1 MKFTGQPPH
10 NKIDV
15 TIAYREF
22 TDADLTDIFV
32 KAITML
38 VQAVGAAR
46 VKDTSADTEAKRW
59 AKEFLVGYGLLA
71 IGEARSILLL
81 FSDRLN
87 IHARIHLRSLY
98 EYELKI
104 KLLLED
110 DEKVLKFRDA
120 FAYEM
125 RDFAAKLGKTPSEI
139 DAEIERVLGIDD
151 ASRVTGTKERDA
163 LGGNVKEQMKGEL
176 QPEVRYLGTFAWAS
190 QVSHGSVLALHELA
204 KATDGKT
211 NDLLFYA
218 SSDAKG
224 NALLYYA
231 VGHPRVRRTPGTRIW
246 NRHSSGHRTHR
257 TRSTSQRKAENRD
270 ARAGSG
276 RPQDARREAEMQERK
291 LSIGAWRMHG
301 LARKRRFPVE
311 WLAARASPECRP
323 IVNDD
328 VRRR

>member
-1 MKFTGQPPH
+1 VKFTGQPPH

-98 EYELKI
+98 EHELKI

-151 ASRVTGTKERDA
+151 ASRVTGTKERNA

-218 SSDAKG
+218 SSDDKG

-231 VGHPRVRRTPGTRIW
+231 LWVILEFVVLLEREFGIGIQGFKELIERAAQVNAKLKIVTP
-246 NRHSSGHRTHR
+246 
-257 TRSTSQRKAENRD
+257 E
-270 ARAGSG
+270 
-276 RPQDARREAEMQERK
+276 REAAVLKMRAEKQKRK
-291 LSIGAWRMHG
+291 SG
-301 LARKRRFPVE
+301 
-311 WLAARASPECRP
+311 
-323 IVNDD
+323 N
-328 VRRR
+328 